1 MNLIE
6 HFIDGK
12 ITKGSSK
19 KTSKVFNPAT
29 GEQSAEVNLA
39 SKADVDLA
47 VQKAK
52 QAFNDWSR
60 KPPAQRAR
68 VIFKFK
74 ELIEK
79 NSDELTKLI
88 VSEHGKVFADAQGSL
103 MRGLEV
109 VEFACGIPHLLKGEF
124 TENVGTDVDSW
135 SIRQPLGVC
144 AGITP
149 FNFPAMVPMWMFPLA
164 IACGN
169 TFILK
174 PSEKDPSCSVKLA
187 QLFKEAGLPNG
198 VFNVVNGDKEAVDAL
213 LTNKDVAA
221 ISFVGSTPIAKYIY
235 ENAAKNE
242 KRVQALGGAK
252 NHCVVMPDC
261 DLDQAVNGLMGA
273 AYGSAGERCMAQS
286 VAVAVG
292 KIGDQLVNKLAKKV
306 ELLKVGPGTDKNSEM
321 GPLVTKQHLEKVRG
335 YVDLGV
341 QEGAKLVVDGRNIKL
356 QGYEKGF
363 YIGGCLFDNVD
374 KKMRIYK
381 EEIFGPVLSV
391 VRAKDFESAVNLV
404 NDHELGNGTSIYT
417 RDGDV
422 GRTFASK
429 IKIGMVGINIP
440 IPVPVAY
447 HSFGGWKK
455 SLFGDQ
461 HMHGLEGVRFYT
473 KLKTITSKWPTG
485 LKENPDFK
493 MPILN

>member
-1 MNLIE
+1 MNTIE

-29 GEQSAEVNLA
+29 GEQTAEVNLA
-39 SKADVDLA
+39 SKTDVDLA

-52 QAFNDWSR
+52 RAFADWSI

-79 NSDELTKLI
+79 NYDELTKLI
-88 VSEHGKVFADAQGSL
+88 VSEHGKVYEDAKGSL
-103 MRGLEV
+103 TRGLEV

-135 SIRQPLGVC
+135 SIRQSLGVC

-149 FNFPAMVPMWMFPLA
+149 FNFPAMVPMWMFPIS

-169 TFILK
+169 TFVLK
-174 PSEKDPSCSVKLA
+174 PSEKDPSCSLKLA
-187 QLFKEAGLPNG
+187 QLFQEAGLPDG

-213 LTNKDVAA
+213 LTNKDVVA

-252 NHCVVMPDC
+252 NHCVIMPDC

-292 KIGDQLVNKLAKKV
+292 KIGNELVSKLIKKV
-306 ELLKVGPGTDKNSEM
+306 QALKIGSGLDKNSEM
-321 GPLVTKQHLEKVRG
+321 GPLVTKEHLERVKG

-341 QEGAKLVVDGRNIKL
+341 KEGAKLVVDGRNIKL

-363 YIGGCLFDNVD
+363 YIGGCLFDNVE

-391 VRAKDFESAVNLV
+391 VRVKDFETAVNLV
-404 NDHELGNGTSIYT
+404 NDHEFGNGTSIYT

-440 IPVPVAY
+440 IPVPVSY
-447 HSFGGWKK
+447 HSCGGWKR

-461 HMHGLEGVRFYT
+461 HMHGSEGIRFYT
-473 KLKTITSKWPTG
+473 KLKTITSKWPKG
-485 LKENPDFK
+485 LTSDPEFV
-493 MPILN
+493 MPILK

>member
-1 MNLIE
+1 MNSIE
-6 HFIDGK
+6 HFINGK

-29 GEQSAEVNLA
+29 GEQTAEVNLA
-39 SKADVDLA
+39 SKNEVDSA
-47 VQKAK
+47 VEKAK
-52 QAFNDWSR
+52 QAFTDWSK

-68 VIFKFK
+68 IIFKFK

-79 NSDELTKLI
+79 NSDEIIKLI
-88 VSEHGKVFADAQGSL
+88 VSEHGKVYEDAKGSL
-103 MRGLEV
+103 TRGLEV

-149 FNFPAMVPMWMFPLA
+149 FNFPAMVPMWMFPIS

-169 TFILK
+169 TFVLK
-174 PSEKDPSCSVKLA
+174 PSEKDPSCSIKLA
-187 QLFKEAGLPNG
+187 QLFKEAGLPDG

-213 LTNKDVAA
+213 LANKDVAA

-292 KIGDQLVNKLAKKV
+292 KIGNQLVSKLAKKV
-306 ELLKVGPGTDKNSEM
+306 EALKIGPGLDKNSEM

-341 QEGAKLVVDGRNIKL
+341 KEGAKLVVDGRNIKL

-363 YIGGCLFDNVD
+363 YIGGCLFDNVN
-374 KKMRIYK
+374 KNMRIYK

-391 VRAKDFESAVNLV
+391 VRVKDFESAVNLV

-447 HSFGGWKK
+447 HSFGGWKR

-461 HMHGLEGVRFYT
+461 HMHGPEGVRFYT
-473 KLKTITSKWPTG
+473 KLKTITSKWPSG
-485 LKENPDFK
+485 LTSDPDFV
-493 MPILN
+493 MPTLK